1 MKLDIMAF
9 NKVVSAPRYEGYDA
23 YLLTDDKKMIDY
35 HIYMLIVES
44 GNVACIICEKMPV
57 KEGSTENYEIFEFNG
72 NKLLEHK
79 VVRLKAVD
87 KESAKYQKIVSKYV
101 NHEFKFQNEK

>member
-9 NKVVSAPRYEGYDA
+9 NKVVSSPRYEGYDS

-57 KEGSTENYEIFEFNG
+57 KEGSTENYEIYEFNG

-79 VVRLKAVD
+79 VVRLKPVLNTTT
-87 KESAKYQKIVSKYV
+87 KFKKLVEKYV